1 MHKKINHCDIN
12 DADYSNIET
21 INIDIGQSHVDD
33 YQHAMQEANQIAQE
47 KLGDYMLLSWYDKD
61 RDFESPQHSSEC
73 HADSA
78 IPGYVDYGI
87 YHGACLKIDFQAGRF
102 VFFYAQF

>member
-1 MHKKINHCDIN
+1 MARCIIQEI
-12 DADYSNIET
+12 DYSNID
-21 INIDIGQSHVDD
+21 IVSIDSDD
-33 YQHAMQEANQIAQE
+33 PNLDYRQAMEQANTIAQQQ
-47 KLGDYMLLSWYDKD
+47 LDDHMLLSWYDQD

-87 YHGACLKIDFQAGRF
+87 YHGACLKIDFQSGRF
-102 VFFYAQF
+102 VFFYRSF